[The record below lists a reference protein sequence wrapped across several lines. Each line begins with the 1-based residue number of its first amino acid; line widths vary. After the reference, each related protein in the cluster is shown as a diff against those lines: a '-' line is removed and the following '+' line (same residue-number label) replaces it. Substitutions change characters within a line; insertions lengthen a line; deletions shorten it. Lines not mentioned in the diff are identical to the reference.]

1 MIVKMEHLRD
11 KRRAGPRYLVGF
23 MGVVM
28 CSVLANVSV
37 GASDIAP
44 TLVPY
49 EVVDELAIPSPL
61 LKTPGNANRG
71 RAVVADRKLG
81 NCLAC
86 HQVSTMNDLPFHGD
100 IAPTL
105 DGLADRHTKGEI
117 RLLVINPKIVFPD
130 TLMPAF
136 YRIDGLHRV
145 AKEFQGKPIL
155 TAQQIEDVVAFLM
168 TLKDEE

>member
-1 MIVKMEHLRD
+1 MQILSGKGQARQ
-11 KRRAGPRYLVGF
+11 RYSMRILCAAICF
-23 MGVVM
+23 ALANAA
-28 CSVLANVSV
+28 VLA
-37 GASDIAP
+37 SDEQPALI
-44 TLVPY
+44 PY
-49 EVVDELAIPSPL
+49 EVVDEMTIPSAL
-61 LKTPGNANRG
+61 TETPGDTNRG

-86 HQVSTMNDLPFHGD
+86 HQIGTMNDLPFHGD

-105 DGLADRHTKGEI
+105 DGLADRYTAGEI

-136 YRIDGLHRV
+136 YRVDGLHRV
-145 AKEFQGKPIL
+145 AREFQGKPIL
-155 TAQQIEDVVAFLM
+155 TAHQIEDVVAFLM